1 MRIDNRRVNGSITI
15 DNTDLVAAFA
25 IQIDGGVPKW
35 VFWNHATDDP
45 EQIDPGIVVH
55 DLNRAFLRS
64 PLTMLRF
71 NISTLIDTKTV
82 YFSPLTYAL
91 NPKNE
96 IEINIGELM
105 PNKKLT
111 ISLDTGDITLV

>member
-1 MRIDNRRVNGSITI
+1 MRIDNRKVNGSITI
-15 DNTDLVAAFA
+15 DNTDIVDAFN
-25 IQIDGGVPKW
+25 IGIVGGVPNF
-35 VFWNHATDDP
+35 VFWNHTTNGP

-55 DLNRAFLRS
+55 DLRRAFLRS

-71 NISTLIDTKTV
+71 NIRAVIDTKTV
-82 YFSPLTYAL
+82 YFSPPTYAL

-96 IEINIGELM
+96 IEIDIGELM
-105 PNKKLT
+105 LNKKLT